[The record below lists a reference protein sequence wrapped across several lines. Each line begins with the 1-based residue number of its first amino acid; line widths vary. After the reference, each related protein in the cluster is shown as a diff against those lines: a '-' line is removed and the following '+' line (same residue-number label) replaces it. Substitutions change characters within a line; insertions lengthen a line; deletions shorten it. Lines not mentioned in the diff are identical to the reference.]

1 MRITHLASTGVRV
14 VARADPGR
22 IVEDNFSGFVA
33 GTVKS
38 IREGKKGMRILWS
51 TVSAY
56 EEIERGV
63 RIGGVRGNAP
73 SWAQGTR
80 IRDLI
85 AN

>member
-1 MRITHLASTGVRV
+1 
-14 VARADPGR
+14 
-22 IVEDNFSGFVA
+22 
-33 GTVKS
+33 
-38 IREGKKGMRILWS
+38 MRILWS